1 MRFCVLGPTQVLLA
15 DGREIPV
22 GGPRLR
28 ALLALLLLDAGRV
41 VSADRLIDG
50 LYGEHPPRG
59 ASNALQSQVSR
70 LRQALP
76 AEHTI
81 EFHPAGYRLA
91 VDPADVD
98 AYRFQ
103 SLAETGRRALADGDW
118 LRATVVLR
126 EALDLWRGPALADVI
141 DVAGAP
147 AQAARLDEVRLA
159 AIEDR
164 IEAELALGGHA
175 ALVAELRELVAAHP
189 LRDRPRGQLIRAL
202 SASGRPAEALAEY
215 EDARRTLAEELGVDP
230 SAALAAIHLAV
241 LRGEERPAAHEEPEP
256 GLPSQLTTFVGREE
270 ELKRVDELLG
280 ERRLITLVGPGGA
293 GKTRLAIE
301 AASRPDS
308 QVRLVE
314 LASLAHGAD
323 VPQAVLSALGLRDA
337 GLRDAGL
344 RDAGLRDAGLR
355 DAGLRDAGLRDAGL
369 RDAGLRDAGLRDAG
383 LRDAGL
389 RDAGLRDAGL
399 RDAGLRDAGLRD
411 AGLRDAGLRAPAE
424 PGRDSTDRLVA
435 ALAERRLLLV
445 LDNCEHVIADTARLV
460 ARLLSACPALRVLTT
475 SREPL
480 GLAGEALCPVS
491 GLTLPP
497 PDASVV
503 EAYEYSAVRL
513 FAQRAA
519 DVAPDFTVTSANV
532 EMVLRIC
539 RALDGLPLAIEL
551 AAARLRALPVAEVAA
566 RLDDRF
572 RLLSMGSRAA
582 TPRHRTL
589 RAVVEWS
596 WDLLNDAERKLA
608 RRLTVFAGGTTLET
622 AERVCGLPTAE
633 FVDALT
639 GLADKSFV
647 ELGAGRYRMLE
658 TVRTFCAERLA
669 EAGEADQLR
678 RAHAAYFLEFA
689 WTADGHLRRAEQLQ
703 WLRRLDAERDN
714 LHAALRRAASSGDAP
729 DAAGLVAAL
738 SFYWWLR
745 GMRGEGARLAG
756 EVLDVLGA
764 EAPPN
769 LREEFALCVYNA
781 SLGGSGRPP
790 PPFGSQRS
798 LIHSL
803 DRPPRQPFLL
813 YLSGISTGPPTE
825 VAEDV
830 DELTRELQRAVG
842 SDAWIN
848 ALGAMGIGSARMWS
862 GEWDRARTALVTA
875 LDGFQSIGDRWGSM
889 ITFGAIGEL
898 AALQGDPGAA
908 SAFLDQ
914 AMELAE
920 ELGSAVDEAD
930 MLRTRGEIRLRAGD
944 LAAAQ
949 DDFARALLLA
959 QRGGAPEFI
968 SGARLGLAQV
978 ARLRGDLA
986 EARRLC
992 EAALAGG
999 LTGWYIGEAT
1009 RSEIILVLEEITEAE
1024 NPTARAAPGGT
1035 PPSADGA

>member
-76 AEHTI
+76 AEHTV

-91 VDPADVD
+91 VDPADID
-98 AYRFQ
+98 AYRFER
-103 SLAETGRRALADGDW
+103 LAEAGRRALAGGDW
-118 LRATVVLR
+118 RRATVVLR

-147 AQAARLDEVRLA
+147 AQVARLDEVRLA

-164 IEAELALGGHA
+164 IEAELALGGQA
-175 ALVAELRELVAAHP
+175 ALVAELRQLVAEHP
-189 LRDRPRGQLIRAL
+189 LRERPRGQLMRAL
-202 SASGRPAEALAEY
+202 SASGRPTEALAEF
-215 EDARRTLAEELGVDP
+215 ENARRTLAEELGTDP
-230 SAALAAIHLAV
+230 SAALAAVHLAV
-241 LRGEERPAAHEEPEP
+241 LRGEERPAAHEEPEH
-256 GLPSQLTTFVGREE
+256 GLPGQLTTFVGREE
-270 ELKRVDELLG
+270 ELKRVGELLG
-280 ERRLITLVGPGGA
+280 ERRLITLIGPGGA
-293 GKTRLAIE
+293 GKTRLSIE
-301 AASRPDS
+301 AASRLDTR
-308 QVRLVE
+308 VRLVE
-314 LASLAHGAD
+314 LAGLAHGAD

-337 GLRDAGL
+337 GLR
-344 RDAGLRDAGLR
+344 
-355 DAGLRDAGLRDAGL
+355 
-369 RDAGLRDAGLRDAG
+369 
-383 LRDAGL
+383 
-389 RDAGLRDAGL
+389 
-399 RDAGLRDAGLRD
+399 
-411 AGLRDAGLRAPAE
+411 APAE
-424 PGRDSTDRLVA
+424 PNRDATDRLVA

-445 LDNCEHVIADTARLV
+445 LDNCEHVIADAARLV
-460 ARLLSACPALRVLTT
+460 ARLLSACPALSVLTT

-497 PDASVV
+497 PDSSVL
-503 EAYEYSAVRL
+503 EARDYAAVRL
-513 FAQRAA
+513 FTQRAA

-539 RALDGLPLAIEL
+539 RTLDGLPLALEL

-566 RLDDRF
+566 RLDDRV

-596 WDLLNDAERKLA
+596 WDLLDDAERKLA
-608 RRLTVFAGGTTLET
+608 RRLTVFAGGTTVKA
-622 AERVCGLPTAE
+622 AERVCGLPTVE

-647 ELGAGRYRMLE
+647 ELSAGRYRMLE
-658 TVRTFCAERLA
+658 TVRAFCAERLT
-669 EAGEADQLR
+669 EAGEADQLH

-689 WTADGHLRRAEQLQ
+689 WTADGHLRRAEQLE
-703 WLRRLDAERDN
+703 WLRRLDGERDN
-714 LHAALRRAASSGDAP
+714 LHAALRRATGSGTAP
-729 DAAGLVAAL
+729 EAAGLVAAL

-745 GMRGEGARLAG
+745 GMRGEGARMAG
-756 EVLDVLGA
+756 DVLDVLGA
-764 EAPPN
+764 EAPPG
-769 LREEFALCVYNA
+769 LHEEFALCVYNA
-781 SLGGSGRPP
+781 SLGGSGRLPP
-790 PPFGSQRS
+790 LGSQRT

-813 YLSGISTGPPTE
+813 YLAGISIGPPTG
-825 VAEDV
+825 VAEDI
-830 DELTRELQRAVG
+830 DELTRELQLLVG
-842 SDAWIN
+842 SEPWIDA
-848 ALGAMGIGSARMWS
+848 LSAMGIGSARMWS

-875 LDGFQSIGDRWGSM
+875 LNGFQSIGDRWGSM
-889 ITFGAIGEL
+889 ITLGAIGEL
-898 AALQGDPGAA
+898 AAHQGDPGAA

-914 AMELAE
+914 AMKLAD
-920 ELGSAVDEAD
+920 ELGSTVDEAD
-930 MLRTRGEIRLRAGD
+930 MRRTRGEIRLRAGD

-959 QRGGAPEFI
+959 QRGGAPEFV

-978 ARLRGDLA
+978 ARLRGEFA
-986 EARRLC
+986 QARRLC

-1009 RSEIILVLEEITEAE
+1009 RSEIISALEQITDAE
-1024 NPTARAAPGGT
+1024 RAAARAAPGGA

>member
-1 MRFCVLGPTQVLLA
+1 MSDNRAMRFCVLGPTQVLLA

-41 VSADRLIDG
+41 VSPDRLIDG
-50 LYGEHPPRG
+50 LYGEHPPR
-59 ASNALQSQVSR
+59 AAANALQSQVSR

-76 AEHTI
+76 AEHTV

-98 AYRFQ
+98 AYRFEA
-103 SLAETGRRALADGDW
+103 LAEAGRHALASGDW
-118 LRATVVLR
+118 PRATALLR
-126 EALDLWRGPALADVI
+126 EALALWRGPALADVI
-141 DVAGAP
+141 DVAGTP

-159 AIEDR
+159 AAEDR

-175 ALVAELRELVAAHP
+175 ALVAELRELVTAHP
-189 LRDRPRGQLIRAL
+189 FRERPRGQLMLAL
-202 SASGRPAEALAEY
+202 AAAGRPAEALAEF
-215 EDARRTLAEELGVDP
+215 EDARRTLAEQLGADP
-230 SAALAAIHLAV
+230 SAALAAIHVGV
-241 LRGEERPAAHEEPEP
+241 LRGEERPAPPEDPGP
-256 GLPSQLTTFVGREE
+256 GLPGQLTTFVGRDE
-270 ELKRVDELLG
+270 ELERVGELLD
-280 ERRLITLVGPGGA
+280 ERRLVTLVGPGGA

-301 AASRPDS
+301 AASRLDS

-314 LASLAHGAD
+314 LAWLTHGSD

-337 GLRDAGL
+337 GLRT
-344 RDAGLRDAGLR
+344 
-355 DAGLRDAGLRDAGL
+355 
-369 RDAGLRDAGLRDAG
+369 
-383 LRDAGL
+383 
-389 RDAGLRDAGL
+389 
-399 RDAGLRDAGLRD
+399 
-411 AGLRDAGLRAPAE
+411 PAE
-424 PGRDSTDRLVA
+424 PSRDSTDRLVT

-445 LDNCEHVIADTARLV
+445 LDNCEHVIAEAARLV
-460 ARLLSACPALRVLTT
+460 ARLLSACPSLRVLAT

-497 PDASVV
+497 PDAS
-503 EAYEYSAVRL
+503 ALAACDYPAVRL
-513 FAQRAA
+513 FTQRAT

-532 EMVLRIC
+532 QTVLRIC
-539 RALDGLPLAIEL
+539 HTLDGLPLAIEL

-572 RLLSMGSRAA
+572 RLLSMSSRTA

-596 WDLLNDAERKLA
+596 WDLLDDAERKLA
-608 RRLTVFAGGTTLET
+608 RRLTVFVGGTTLEA
-622 AERVCGLPTAE
+622 AERICGLPRAE
-633 FVDALT
+633 LVDVLT
-639 GLADKSFV
+639 GLADKSLV

-669 EAGEADQLR
+669 EAGEVDELH

-689 WTADGHLRRAEQLQ
+689 WTADVHLRRAEQLE
-703 WLRRLDAERDN
+703 WLLRLDAEREN
-714 LHAALRRAASSGDAP
+714 LHSALHRAAGSGDAP
-729 DAAGLVAAL
+729 GAAGLVAAL

-756 EVLDVLGA
+756 EVLDLLGTA
-764 EAPPN
+764 APPD
-769 LREEFALCVYNA
+769 LREEFALCVYHA
-781 SLGGSGRPP
+781 SLGGSGRLPSL
-790 PPFGSQRS
+790 GTQRS
-798 LIHSL
+798 LIRSL

-813 YLSGISTGPPTE
+813 YLSGISTGPPAGD
-825 VAEDV
+825 VEDV
-830 DELTRELQRAVG
+830 DELTRELHRMVG
-842 SDAWIN
+842 PDVWIN
-848 ALGAMGIGSARMWS
+848 ALGAMGNGSARMWS
-862 GEWDRARTALVTA
+862 GEWDRAKTALVTA

-889 ITFGAIGEL
+889 ITLGALAEL
-898 AALQGDPGAA
+898 AAWQGDPEAA
-908 SAFLDQ
+908 ST
-914 AMELAE
+914 AMERAMGLAE
-920 ELGSAVDEAD
+920 ELGSAVDQAD

-959 QRGGAPEFI
+959 QRGGAPEFV
-968 SGARLGLAQV
+968 SGARLGLAQT

-986 EARRLC
+986 EARRMC

-999 LTGWYIGEAT
+999 LTGWYVGEAT
-1009 RSEIILVLEEITEAE
+1009 RTEIILALDQITEAE
-1024 NPTARAAPGGT
+1024 QARDRAAPCGA
-1035 PPSADGA
+1035 PPSAAGA